1 MYNIPHESLLS
12 GIYYTYISQDTDEDE

>member
-12 GIYYTYISQDTDEDE
+12 GIYYTYIYQDTDEDE